1 MTIGSFITFVVIMSS
16 ISGWGHRTATSLQS
30 AIIIKIDDKVYRW
43 SSRYVCYVS
52 SALPGERSVP
62 DLRCGQNSIW
72 YSFQYLKFFSWRI
85 LFFFIKNGFDTF
97 WLYLPKKKRQKRF
110 NQYLGPSRAHKISG
124 NLLETTFPLTFFF
137 SVYITMTCYHHIK
150 GLICI
155 IITEINRKLSTPCF
169 MKCFVLFVFV
179 LFGFVF
185 FITSF

>member
-1 MTIGSFITFVVIMSS
+1 MD
-16 ISGWGHRTATSLQS
+16 
-30 AIIIKIDDKVYRW
+30 KIQFDIASNIW
-43 SSRYVCYVS
+43 SSFHD
-52 SALPGERSVP
+52 G
-62 DLRCGQNSIW
+62 
-72 YSFQYLKFFSWRI
+72 FF
-85 LFFFIKNGFDTF
+85 FFFIKNGFDTF

-110 NQYLGPSRAHKISG
+110 NQYLGPSRAHKMSG

-137 SVYITMTCYHHIK
+137 SVYITMTCYHHII

-185 FITSF
+185 FITSFLKNISRFAFILKFVSSWKWLRNLSLPRFVFITSNVLLKVIYVLCEGANCFDKKVFFKNFS